1 MRKFASLKKKFLTN
15 NTKIMTTKTICRERQ
30 NYVSPVLEVFD
41 FKAEGV
47 LCASGEGSVTIND
60 LYRDPND
67 PSIDF

>member
-15 NTKIMTTKTICRERQ
+15 NTKIMTTKTICMEGQ
-30 NYVSPVLEVFD
+30 NYVSPVLEVLD

-60 LYRDPND
+60 WYRDPND